1 MGRFEHLHED
11 RLRQVLGFRRVVQHP
26 VGHVHDRLLVFVHQL
41 GKSGRVALLHAQ
53 HQGGIGIS
61 RGGHIR
67 QSNKHPPGH
76 KVSPHVRALA
86 LQRAFAPKVIRE
98 CRNCSRRSKRAPRR
112 GWRCRRAR
120 QPAQELARY
129 KAFLKVET
137 HRLKLL
143 HRAGAGGLEICHARA
158 AILDALLRH
167 LWDAAKASLSEQ
179 APKEF
184 PPLALV
190 AIGGYGR
197 AELNPH
203 SDIDFMF
210 LHSRQVA
217 AGSRPLPHL
226 SRIIDGLLYP
236 LWDIGLKIG
245 HSVRSIED
253 CVKVANSDMQSKTSL
268 IEARLIAGDEA
279 LFKRFQKTLVSKCV
293 DGHEQEYIAMRLDD
307 QAARRAKFGNSACM
321 QEPNLKNGCGG
332 LRDFQNLLWMA
343 FFKYRTRSLKELQ
356 AHDLIGES
364 ERKQL
369 EAAYDFLLRVRTE
382 MHYHVNRAMDV
393 LSKNL
398 QPAVAH
404 NLGYRE
410 RSPSK
415 RIEGFMRDVYTPLA
429 QHLPHHA
436 HPRAAAGPPAAAAP
450 AARASR
456 CPAGSPACSP
466 ADASP
471 STSPWTASSSSTAKS
486 TPPPTASSATSR
498 AA

>member
-1 MGRFEHLHED
+1 MRA
-11 RLRQVLGFRRVVQHP
+11 RP
-26 VGHVHDRLLVFVHQL
+26 SSTCCCAT
-41 GKSGRVALLHAQ
+41 SGT
-53 HQGGIGIS
+53 
-61 RGGHIR
+61 
-67 QSNKHPPGH
+67 PPR
-76 KVSPHVRALA
+76 PAC
-86 LQRAFAPKVIRE
+86 P
-98 CRNCSRRSKRAPRR
+98 SRRGRSSR
-112 GWRCRRAR
+112 
-120 QPAQELARY
+120 
-129 KAFLKVET
+129 
-137 HRLKLL
+137 
-143 HRAGAGGLEICHARA
+143 
-158 AILDALLRH
+158 
-167 LWDAAKASLSEQ
+167 
-179 APKEF
+179 
-184 PPLALV
+184 LALV

-217 AGSRPLPHL
+217 AGIRPLPHL
-226 SRIIDGLLYP
+226 SRIIDGMLYP

-293 DGHEQEYIAMRLDD
+293 IGHEQEYIAMRLAD

-321 QEPNLKNGCGG
+321 QEPNLKSGCGG

-356 AHDLIGES
+356 AHDLISET

-398 QPAVAH
+398 QPAVAY

-415 RIEGFMRDVYTPLA
+415 RIEEFMRDVYTHSRNIFLITRTLEQRLA
-429 QHLPHHA
+429 LLPQ
-436 HPRAAAGPPAAAAP
+436 PRRLLGLFAARPALGPAA
-450 AARASR
+450 
-456 CPAGSPACSP
+456 P

-471 STSPWTASSSSTAKS
+471 SPSPWTASSSSTAKS
-486 TPPPTASSATSR
+486 TPPPTASSATIR